1 MTIKDL
7 NPQIVWKNFYEITR
21 IPRPSKHEEKIAAY
35 LYNWGV
41 SHGFET
47 IIDGE
52 PIGNVIIRKPATVG
66 CENMKGVI
74 LQGHMDMVPQKNADT
89 VHDFEKDPIETVID
103 GDWVRAKGTTLGADN
118 GLGVALAL
126 SVLESNDIK
135 HGPLEVLVTFD
146 EETGMTGAQAL
157 KPGVLKGEIL
167 LNLDSETEGEIYVG
181 CAGGVDATAEASYTP
196 AEPEKDWECWT
207 LATKGFKG
215 GHSGMDINLY
225 RANAN
230 RVIARV
236 LYNVLTKTPAQLL
249 DLEGG
254 TLRNAIP
261 REAFATLYIPKG
273 KSGEVKKVAEEA
285 FSFIKAEYS
294 TTDPDAEMIFAP
306 YECAEGECCNHEEC
320 LYVPKDDALRF
331 VCAILACPD
340 GVERMSADIP
350 GLVETSN
357 NLAMVRIEKG
367 EFYVSTLM
375 RSSVDS
381 AKDALAQ
388 RFEAVFRL
396 LGAKNSFEGAYSGWA
411 PNPSSAILATIKKVY
426 SSLYGKEPSVM
437 AIHAGLECGILSGA
451 YPHWDMVSFGPTLLS
466 PHSPDERANIPSVA
480 KVWEFL
486 KAVLASIPEKSESGR

>member
-7 NPQIVWKNFYEITR
+7 DPQIVWKNFYGITR
-21 IPRPSKHEEKIAAY
+21 IPRPSKHEEKIAKY
-35 LYNWGV
+35 LYDWGV

-47 IIDGE
+47 IIDGT
-52 PIGNVIIRKPATVG
+52 PIGNVIIRKPATPG

-118 GLGVALAL
+118 GLGVAMAL
-126 SVLESNDIK
+126 SVLESDDIK

-167 LNLDSETEGEIYVG
+167 INLDSETEGELYVG
-181 CAGGVDATAEASYTP
+181 CAGGLDASAFAKYAPEEP
-196 AEPEKDWECWT
+196 AKDWECWS
-207 LATKGFKG
+207 LAVKGFKG
-215 GHSGMDINLY
+215 GHSGMDIILY

-230 RVIARV
+230 KVMARV
-236 LYNVLTKTPAQLL
+236 LYALITEADVKLL

-261 REAFATLYIPKG
+261 REAFATVYVPAA
-273 KSGEVKKVAEEA
+273 KVAEAKRVAEETFA
-285 FSFIKAEYS
+285 AIKAEYA
-294 TTDPDAEMIFAP
+294 TTDPDAQMVFEP
-306 YECAEGECCNHEEC
+306 YRSAEGECCDHSEC
-320 LYVPKDDALRF
+320 LYVPEEDALRF
-331 VCAILACPD
+331 VRALLACPD
-340 GVERMSADIP
+340 GVERMSSDIP

-357 NLAMVRIEKG
+357 NLAVVKIEKG
-367 EFYVSTLM
+367 EFALKTLM

-381 AKDALAQ
+381 AKEALAEK
-388 RFEAVFRL
+388 FDAVFKL
-396 LGAKNSFEGAYSGWA
+396 AGISTEFTGGYSGWA
-411 PNPSSAILATIKKVY
+411 PNPSSAILATMKEVY
-426 SSLYGKEPSVM
+426 HRLYGKEPAVM

-480 KVWEFL
+480 KAWEFL
-486 KAVLASIPEKSESGR
+486 KAVLAAIPEK